1 MDLLDK
7 SRKAS
12 KLEPKRFVFPDAAD
26 ERILQA
32 AIELTEQGLAEVILV
47 GNPAD
52 IKEVAKQTG
61 IDISGLSIE
70 TPGTSHDTKDF
81 VDHYVAKQK
90 RHPVSTQQATAE
102 MQKPLAY
109 AAMMV
114 ELGMADICIAGNLS
128 TSGDVIRTAI
138 KVIGIM
144 PGVKTLFSVFLMLS
158 PDAKN
163 VYAFSDCAVIPHPTT
178 QQLAD
183 IAIATASD
191 FQKLT
196 GIEPRVAL
204 LSFSTKGSA
213 SHPNVDVVSA
223 ALPLILEREPGLIVD
238 GEVQFD
244 AAIVPKVAA
253 NKMPGSPL
261 AGRANVFI
269 FPNLEASNIG
279 YKIAQ
284 RLGGYTALGPLL
296 RGIAKPMHDLSR
308 GCSREDIVNICL
320 LAAGIKD

>member
-1 MDLLDK
+1 
-7 SRKAS
+7 
-12 KLEPKRFVFPDAAD
+12 
-26 ERILQA
+26 
-32 AIELTEQGLAEVILV
+32 
-47 GNPAD
+47 
-52 IKEVAKQTG
+52 
-61 IDISGLSIE
+61 
-70 TPGTSHDTKDF
+70 
-81 VDHYVAKQK
+81 
-90 RHPVSTQQATAE
+90 
-102 MQKPLAY
+102 
-109 AAMMV
+109 
-114 ELGMADICIAGNLS
+114 
-128 TSGDVIRTAI
+128 
-138 KVIGIM
+138 
-144 PGVKTLFSVFLMLS
+144 
-158 PDAKN
+158 
-163 VYAFSDCAVIPHPTT
+163 
-178 QQLAD
+178 
-183 IAIATASD
+183 
-191 FQKLT
+191 
-196 GIEPRVAL
+196 
-204 LSFSTKGSA
+204 
-213 SHPNVDVVSA
+213 VVSA